1 MSNTHTKL
9 STFPATA
16 ICANDILSSVL
27 YVSGLV
33 IPVAGIWAPPVMLF
47 VGFVLFLYRG
57 VYREVVEALPVNGG
71 CYNALLNATSKK
83 WAALAGVLTILSY
96 VATAVISAKS
106 GTDYLFNFG
115 PVKAFL
121 SQFGSSFGGFFS
133 LSNNIMIG
141 SILVLLA
148 FALIVIAGVKDSA
161 KVAVGI
167 FIFHL
172 ASLSIL
178 LLAGAMYLFK
188 GGAINYFA
196 ENSTYTN
203 LKIETI
209 GQIIGQ
215 GPVLSLLMVLFLGL
229 GTSLLGVSGFESSAN
244 FVEEQKP
251 GVFGRTLTNMMLGV
265 SIINPAFAI
274 LFLNLLP
281 IHEIHENA
289 TYLLSFGAEK
299 VGGSWLQSII
309 VMDAFLVLCGAVLT
323 SFVGICGLV
332 NRMCLDGCFPLAL
345 AKANKTGSFTRIIWG
360 FFALCVS
367 ILLITGGQ
375 IPVLGGIYAISFL
388 SVMSMFASANLILKS
403 TRKNLKRTYKTPAVL
418 AIMALIS
425 TVVGLVANAVAVDG
439 VFPNS
444 SNLVYFLI
452 YFVPMFGLV
461 FLFTFRHIV
470 LMKIKSLIPKN
481 LSTRKFVSNALEK
494 IVDQDY
500 VVFIHHPKNLFNLL
514 DYIQKNETGKKIYL
528 VHSQEEGNKEDK
540 FFREEIKTALPI
552 FQNTGVFPYL
562 DITFVEETGEF
573 NPAMI
578 ERVCTK
584 YDVRKNN
591 AFIGAIHE
599 KHDFSYDD
607 LGGVRIVIA

>member
-1 MSNTHTKL
+1 MSTTHTKL
-9 STFPATA
+9 GTFPATA

-33 IPVAGIWAPPVMLF
+33 IPVAGIWAPSVMLL

-57 VYREVVEALPVNGG
+57 VYREVVEALPINGG

-115 PVKAFL
+115 PIKGFL
-121 SQFGSSFGGFFS
+121 TQFEFGFGGFFS
-133 LSNNIMIG
+133 LTNCILIG
-141 SILVLLA
+141 SIVVLLA

-161 KVAVGI
+161 KVAMGI

-172 ASLSIL
+172 SSLFVL
-178 LLAGAMYLFK
+178 LLVGSIYLLK
-188 GGAINYFA
+188 GGAINYFG
-196 ENSTYTN
+196 ENSTSTG
-203 LKIETI
+203 LKIYEM

-215 GPVLSLLMVLFLGL
+215 GPFLSLVMVLFLSFGS
-229 GTSLLGVSGFESSAN
+229 SLLGVSGFESSAN

-251 GVFGRTLTNMMLGV
+251 GVFGKTLTNMMLGV
-265 SIINPAFAI
+265 SIINPAFAL

-289 TYLLSFGAEK
+289 TYLLSFGAER
-299 VGGSWLQSII
+299 VGGSWLQSVI
-309 VMDAFLVLCGAVLT
+309 VLDAFLVLCGAVLT

-332 NRMCLDGCFPLAL
+332 NRMCLDGCFPIAL
-345 AKANKTGSFTRIIWG
+345 AKANDKGSFTRIIWG

-403 TRKNLKRTYKTPAVL
+403 TRTDLKRTYKTPAIL
-418 AIMALIS
+418 AVMALFS
-425 TVVGLVANAVAVDG
+425 TLVGLVANAIAVDG
-439 VFPNS
+439 IFPNS

-461 FLFTFRHIV
+461 FLFTFRHSV
-470 LMKIKSLIPKN
+470 LMRIKAIIPKN

-494 IVDQDY
+494 IVDQNY

-514 DYIQKNETGKKIYL
+514 EYIQKNETGKKIYL
-528 VHSQEEGNKEDK
+528 VHAYEENKKEDK
-540 FFREEIKTALPI
+540 FFREEIKEALPV
-552 FQNTGVFPYL
+552 FQKTGVFSYL
-562 DITFVEETGEF
+562 DITFVEEVGEF
-573 NPAMI
+573 NPDMI
-578 ERVCTK
+578 DRVCNK
-584 YDVRKNN
+584 YNILKNN
-591 AFIGAIHE
+591 VFIGAIHE
-599 KHDFSYDD
+599 KHHFSYDD
-607 LGGVRIVIA
+607 LGGVRIIAA